1 MTDRE
6 FMMRTIVQARMSKVE
21 RGKKARPLVGAVVVR
36 NGEILGESHRGE
48 LGRGEHAEYTLL
60 ERKLGAETLAG
71 ATLYTTLEPCTHRN
85 PPKVPCVE
93 RIIERRIAKV
103 FIGQLDPNPDIRG
116 LGEERLGD
124 AGIAV
129 ALFDSDLMAELREL
143 NRDFAREF
151 RDAIRGRTA
160 QQTFDPVPAGAVG
173 PNGYPIGYTE
183 AGDKVEWIPGD
194 EDPNQSFP
202 MILRRADSAIV
213 ATYEELWDKVWWNRH
228 QSWIHRLESGAEKLK
243 DGQVEILKRAKR
255 AARRIEKK
263 YGRENL
269 GWDDFEWG
277 LLSGK
282 LSALAWV
289 LGAEWEESLDT

>member
-1 MTDRE
+1 
-6 FMMRTIVQARMSKVE
+6 MRAIAQARMSKSE
-21 RGKKARPLVGAVVVR
+21 RGKRVRPFVGAVVVR

-60 ERKLGAETLAG
+60 ERKLGADTLAG

-85 PPKVPCVE
+85 PPKMPCVE

-143 NRDFAREF
+143 NRHFVREF
-151 RDAIRGRTA
+151 RGAIRDRTA
-160 QQTFDPVPAGAVG
+160 QETFDPVPPGAVG
-173 PNGYPIGYTE
+173 PNGYPIGYTDD
-183 AGDKVEWIPGD
+183 GNKVEWIPDD
-194 EDPNQSFP
+194 EDPSQSFP
-202 MILRRADSAIV
+202 MILRRGDTSIV
-213 ATYEELWDKVWWNRH
+213 AMYEELWEKVWWNRH
-228 QSWIHRLESGAEKLK
+228 QVWVQRLESGEEQLR
-243 DGQVEILKRAKR
+243 DEQVEILKRAKR

-269 GWDDFEWG
+269 GWDEFEWG
-277 LLSGK
+277 LISGK

-289 LGAEWEESLDT
+289 LGREWEESLDT